1 MNIFGIGMLEILIIL
16 IVALI
21 ILGPAKTVHMAKN
34 AGRMMGEVRRAFTD
48 LSRAVEEEER
58 EINREVGRNEGSNR
72 AGEKPPEE
80 LR

>member
-1 MNIFGIGMLEILIIL
+1 MLEILIIL

-58 EINREVGRNEGSNR
+58 EINREVGRNEGPNR
-72 AGEKPPEE
+72 TGEKPPEE

>member
-58 EINREVGRNEGSNR
+58 EINREVSRNEGSNR

>member
-1 MNIFGIGMLEILIIL
+1 MNFFGIGMLEVLIIL

-21 ILGPAKTVHMAKN
+21 ILGPARTVQMAKN

-58 EINREVGRNEGSNR
+58 EINREVSRNEESNR
-72 AGEKPPEE
+72 SSEKPPEE

>member
-1 MNIFGIGMLEILIIL
+1 MNLFGVGTLEIIIIL

-21 ILGPAKTVHMAKN
+21 FLGPARTVHMAKS

-58 EINREVGRNEGSNR
+58 EINREISRNEGSNSDS
-72 AGEKPPEE
+72 EKSPEE
-80 LR
+80 RR

>member
-58 EINREVGRNEGSNR
+58 EINREVGRNEGPNR
-72 AGEKPPEE
+72 AGETPPEE
-80 LR
+80 HR

>member
-58 EINREVGRNEGSNR
+58 EINREVGRNEGPNR
-72 AGEKPPEE
+72 TGEKPPEE

>member
-48 LSRAVEEEER
+48 LSKAVEEEER
-58 EINREVGRNEGSNR
+58 EINREVGRSEGSNR
-72 AGEKPPEE
+72 PGEKPPEE
-80 LR
+80 LQ